1 MSIKLVSLVWDSEYA
16 KFRRNTKGGWTKS
29 HAKLLVMLKLA
40 DHASDDGDCYPSQ
53 LTIAKRCG
61 VSERDVKRVIKELHK
76 DGKITITKTKR
87 VNVYKLNFLD
97 LDANFQLVTQCHQ
110 SIGDMSDTENDL
122 HVTSIGDTS
131 VTPYIEPSEES
142 PTNRPTRGARKAK
155 ERDPRVDHP
164 AVKEFTALMS
174 IYPPK
179 ERWDDIIAWFG
190 TDFDRGRLKD
200 FWLEWI
206 DNGFSRVS
214 TKWLRWYFKGVTD
227 KGGTLITSHPLN
239 VKYGFSKANGRAPVK
254 NAPTIED
261 ELGI

>member
-1 MSIKLVSLVWDSEYA
+1 
-16 KFRRNTKGGWTKS
+16 
-29 HAKLLVMLKLA
+29 MLKLA

-53 LTIAKRCG
+53 IVIADKAN
-61 VSERDVKRVIKELHK
+61 VSQRDITRVLRELAK
-76 DGKITITKTKR
+76 DGKIVITRTRKG
-87 VNVYKLNFLD
+87 NLYKLKFDD
-97 LDANFQLVTQCHQ
+97 LDADFPDQTQCLVLN
-110 SIGDMSDTENDL
+110 SERSDTVSGESDV
-122 HVTSIGDTS
+122 HVTSGSDTVS
-131 VTPYIEPSEES
+131 GALLREPSEEP
-142 PTNRPTRGARKAK
+142 PTNRPRRAARAEKAAK
-155 ERDPRVDHP
+155 ARDPRADHV
-164 AVKEFTALMS
+164 AIKAITALMS

-190 TDFDRGRLKD
+190 TDFDQSRLKD

-227 KGGTLITSHPLN
+227 KGGTLITTHPLN
-239 VKYGFSKANGRAPVK
+239 VKYGFSKANGKAPVR